1 MGVATIITMK
11 MIDGQDDHSTRI
23 VARRSMIWMKTNHVR
38 IFVRCVG
45 YRYPSQG
52 YWISNFEYPDSN
64 MDVEYSDSGM
74 EYPTSIWT
82 RLQSLGYDFNFF
94 FF

>member
-1 MGVATIITMK
+1 MYGYLLDVLD
-11 MIDGQDDHSTRI
+11 IDIH
-23 VARRSMIWMKTNHVR
+23 A
-38 IFVRCVG
+38 
-45 YRYPSQG
+45 SQG